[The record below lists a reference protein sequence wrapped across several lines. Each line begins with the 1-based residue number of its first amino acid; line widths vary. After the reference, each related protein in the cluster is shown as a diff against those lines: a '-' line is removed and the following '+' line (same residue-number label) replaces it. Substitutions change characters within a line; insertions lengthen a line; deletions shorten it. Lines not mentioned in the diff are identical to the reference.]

1 MGKNSKTSKASS
13 ITVRTSS
20 EENLDVTTAGVKLP
34 VTDMELAKGEAFTF
48 YLMAENPAYDF
59 TDVTNIALKGTPASV
74 DFSKTSNR
82 SFKLTSKA
90 KTSAP
95 EAVTVT
101 VTGQGGKTTELT
113 VNMTVKETTETVNA
127 LFSKSVIDAYPGATL
142 TLSFTGTDAE
152 AAVIEE
158 VNASSGAIRLD
169 KLTKNL
175 EVFEA
180 GDHTLEVIL
189 NKDSFRKKIYT
200 QITSTDIVKVDPTEV
215 EIHMMETAQLDIT
228 LSGSDFNITS
238 DKQEIC
244 TVNKGNKTITP
255 VAPGTAKVTVSGTR
269 GDLTQSVEV
278 NVTVRET
285 VQPTVPTVINTQ
297 DTTVSGGGKL
307 VLRVNIGHGD
317 TLSCRVEEADK
328 GSCTVEGNKITYTS
342 HTPDD
347 DETVTLKMK
356 TTSSD
361 DVDSEEVDYII
372 TVKGIP
378 TTTLEVPDTVT
389 LKENESVVLDI
400 TTDAKS
406 VTLIPSMPAL
416 LTVNSTTKTIVG
428 KAVGTLTVTVKATAI
443 NMKPVEKIINVI
455 INPADLNKP
464 ILKSRVLQVE
474 SGKDITLEFILD
486 PNTTLDIKEATDAG
500 EINPVEESVN
510 SVTWTAPDIGEYSTY
525 HYNFVAKAVREEYNL
540 VSAEYLFQV
549 LVIKP
554 KDVDEPEEPETGL
567 AMSEVLSIVKD
578 ERLTFKEKIDILK
591 IQGNSKTREILN
603 VLIDYEDM
611 MSQSE
616 ALIGEEA
623 GGAKNFELFTK
634 LKYILELKENVSFQA
649 LFSLVNL
656 VFKEYRESA
665 YAELKLHR
673 FEDNWPSNSNTLM
686 AYKGLVTAIYM
697 LCDIST
703 RESNMRRVDFNK
715 VFDTELEVWKD
726 YSIQSFTKY
735 YTY

>member
-20 EENLDVTTAGVKLP
+20 EESLDVTTAGVKLP
-34 VTDMELAKGEAFTF
+34 VTDLELAKGEAFTF
-48 YLMAENPAYDF
+48 YLMADNPAYDF
-59 TDVTNIALKGTPASV
+59 SDVTNITLKGTPASV

-101 VTGQGGKTTELT
+101 VSGQDGKTKELT

-127 LFSKSVIDAYPGATL
+127 LFSKTVVDAYPGAQ
-142 TLSFTGTDAE
+142 LSFTLTGTDAE
-152 AAVIEE
+152 SVTLSNPTGNTDNVQIDTLGKTMTITG
-158 VNASSGAIRLD
+158 V
-169 KLTKNL
+169 
-175 EVFEA
+175 
-180 GDHTLEVIL
+180 GDFVCGVSVQ
-189 NKDSFRKKIYT
+189 KDSFTKIIYV
-200 QITSTDIVKVDPTEV
+200 QVTSTDIIVVDPLDV
-215 EIHMMETAQLDIT
+215 EIHMMETKQLDIT

-255 VAPGTAKVTVSGTR
+255 VAPGTAKVTVTGTR
-269 GDLTQSVEV
+269 GDLTQSVDV

-361 DVDSEEVDYII
+361 NVESEEVDYVI

-416 LTVNSTTKTIVG
+416 LTVNSTTKTITG

-486 PNTTLDIKEATDAG
+486 PNTTLDIKEATGAG

-510 SVTWTAPDIGEYSTY
+510 SVVWTAPDIGEYSTY

-554 KDVDEPEEPETGL
+554 KDVDEPEAPDTGL